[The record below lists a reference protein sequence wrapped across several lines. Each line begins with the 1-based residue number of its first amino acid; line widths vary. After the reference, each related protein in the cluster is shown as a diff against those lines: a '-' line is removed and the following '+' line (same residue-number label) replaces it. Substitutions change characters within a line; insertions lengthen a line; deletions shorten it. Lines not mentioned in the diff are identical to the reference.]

1 MNTIER
7 DVYVRQNKIKEPID
21 YVQNTNSI
29 QIILN
34 FRDYQIPSGAT
45 AQVFVQ
51 KPSGK
56 FVYDDAVISGN
67 SVSVNVKTQMMAEV
81 GFANMQIQITQG
93 EENLVTFDQPIR
105 VYENRTDPDAPQSE
119 NESSF
124 FEQLQEAA
132 ESANQAA
139 QTANDAAQD
148 IQQRAEEGEFSS
160 TISIG
165 NTTTGAPGTQAQV
178 TNTGTDKDPVFN
190 FTIPQGPQGPQGPA
204 GNIDDLEDA
213 TVTFNQASTRTNINS
228 GDSVATLFGKIKKW
242 FADLGTAAF
251 QGVSNVLT
259 QTSSGYVLDAR
270 QGKTLADRIGTLSS
284 LLTAA
289 KTSLVSAVNELFNK
303 IGDLDDLN
311 TTEKDDIVGAI
322 NETNASLSD
331 LSSNSYK
338 LHTGLL
344 GGASTRPYT
353 LKKYNDG
360 TFELCGNLDASAVR
374 LQYSNSSKV
383 YFTTISA
390 QIPEELTI
398 DLDKR
403 TQFSGSVESE
413 GIYYLSV
420 NELTATT
427 LTVYLSAMNYMS
439 EIPYVA
445 SGFTLKGWWK

>member
-1 MNTIER
+1 MPNQINR
-7 DVYVRQNKIKEPID
+7 DIYVKKNKIKEPID
-21 YVQNTNSI
+21 YVKNTNAI
-29 QIILN
+29 PIVFN
-34 FRDYQIPSGAT
+34 FRDYEIPSGAT

-51 KPSGK
+51 KPSK
-56 FVYDDAVISGN
+56 KSVYDDAAISGN
-67 SVSVNVKTQMMAEV
+67 SVSVDVKTQMMAEV

-124 FEQLQEAA
+124 FKQLQGAA
-132 ESANQAA
+132 DSANQAA
-139 QTANDAAQD
+139 QNANDAAQD

-165 NTTTGAPGTQAQV
+165 TTTTGEPGTQAQV
-178 TNTGTDKDPVFN
+178 TKTGTDKDPVFN

-228 GDSVATLFGKIKKW
+228 GDSVATLFGKVKKW
-242 FADLGTAAF
+242 FSDLGTAAF

-303 IGDLDDLN
+303 IGDLDNLN

-322 NETNASLSD
+322 NETNTSLSH
-331 LSSNSYK
+331 LSSNKVSGFGDMETVSNPY
-338 LHTGLL
+338 TPDVDGLIRIYFSPSGNTNATVYATQNGNSHFSATSS
-344 GGASTRPYT
+344 GGANIAQFFPALAGHTYQGQASQP
-353 LKKYNDG
+353 G
-360 TFELCGNLDASAVR
+360 TIQLAFMPL
-374 LQYSNSSKV
+374 
-383 YFTTISA
+383 
-390 QIPEELTI
+390 
-398 DLDKR
+398 R
-403 TQFSGSVESE
+403 TG
-413 GIYYLSV
+413 
-420 NELTATT
+420 
-427 LTVYLSAMNYMS
+427 
-439 EIPYVA
+439 
-445 SGFTLKGWWK
+445 